1 MDARTLT
8 GAETFLR
15 MLSTMGIER
24 IFASPGSEWAPVWE
38 HLAKTYP
45 PGTIPQYTST
55 RHEEEIGRAH
65 V

>member
-15 MLSTMGIER
+15 MLTSMGIER

-38 HLAKTYP
+38 NLANTYP
-45 PGTIPQYTST
+45 PVTIPQ
-55 RHEEEIGRAH
+55 
-65 V
+65 